1 MIIDEITDQNLS
13 ESGIINKIFTQGRK
27 HNLNIIAA
35 TQKFRLSG
43 KDEWDTL
50 NNAKTKIFFKPHPN
64 FIYTVMNELNMPQ
77 SERRVLA
84 DMKNGDCFIST
95 ELYSK
100 KARSNQPAIVRG
112 HVPEEYIP
120 LKDILPPL
128 PDYEEETATDEED
141 SDWLKF

>member
-84 DMKNGDCFIST
+84 DMKNGDCFISA

-100 KARSNQPAIVRG
+100 R
-112 HVPEEYIP
+112 HVQIS
-120 LKDILPPL
+120 LQ
-128 PDYEEETATDEED
+128 
-141 SDWLKF
+141 